1 MINHFVKPSKRPSET
16 FSDGLFKRL
25 PIWLWNNIV
34 LRPIFKRKECFSI
47 SL

>member
-1 MINHFVKPSKRPSET
+1 MSNFWGAVQ

-34 LRPIFKRKECFSI
+34 LSPIFKRKECFSI